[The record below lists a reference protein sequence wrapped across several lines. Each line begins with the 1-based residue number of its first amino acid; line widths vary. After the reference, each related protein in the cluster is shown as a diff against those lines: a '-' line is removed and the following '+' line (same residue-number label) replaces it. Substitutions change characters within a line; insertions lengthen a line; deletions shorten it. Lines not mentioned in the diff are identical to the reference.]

1 MGEDSCE
8 IQLWWEITPW
18 FSTVVSKGRGK
29 ALEVGD
35 KGEDLSHAGGRVES
49 EEE

>member
-1 MGEDSCE
+1 MVGDYTMVFDSGL
-8 IQLWWEITPW
+8 Q
-18 FSTVVSKGRGK
+18 GRGK